1 MRFRDRTQAAELLA
15 RKLDAYRDTRPLVLG
30 IPRGSVPMARIV
42 AEKLDG
48 QLDIVLV
55 HKIGAPGNPEY
66 AIGSV
71 SEFGD
76 IYAGPEME
84 RWQLDPLAWDEIGRL
99 RKRRAAY
106 RPWSVPVSPTGRNVI
121 IVDDGIATGHTALA
135 AIRAIRSQNPARL
148 VLATPVAAPL
158 AASNLRAEVDELVI
172 LQEPADFHSVGQFY
186 ENFEQVTDAEV
197 EIALREG
204 PSGRVVAA

>member
-55 HKIGAPGNPEY
+55 HKIGAPGNSEY

-106 RPWSVPVSPTGRNVI
+106 GPWSVPVSPTGRNVI

-135 AIRAIRSQNPARL
+135 AIRALRAQNPTRL

-158 AASNLRAEVDELVI
+158 AASNLRAEVDELVT
-172 LQEPADFHSVGQFY
+172 LHEPADFHSVGQFY

-197 EIALREG
+197 EKALREG